1 MPHAQGCGRHMRATR
16 VPEVGIGAV
25 KEDFLEEVKLELGL
39 KEWEGLGRWRGQ
51 RRGFV
56 SVRSEC

>member
-1 MPHAQGCGRHMRATR
+1 MRATR